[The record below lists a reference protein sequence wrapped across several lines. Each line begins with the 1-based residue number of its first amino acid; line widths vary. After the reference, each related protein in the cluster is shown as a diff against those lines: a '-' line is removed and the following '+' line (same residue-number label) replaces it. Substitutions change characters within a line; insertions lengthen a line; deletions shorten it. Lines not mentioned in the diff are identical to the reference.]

1 MRCMSVSKGSSE
13 NNDELGISSMTDDV
27 AIDIEGIIERL
38 PHRYPFL
45 LVDRVIEFSAGESI
59 VAIKNVTVNEAH
71 FVGHF
76 PNHPVMPGV
85 LVIEALAQA
94 AGLLAWET
102 AKGEAENV
110 TILYLVGLED
120 VRFKRTVTPGDRL
133 LLKARLTK
141 RRRAL
146 WRFDC
151 VAEVDDQLVAEGAI
165 LMVNRKEP

>member
-1 MRCMSVSKGSSE
+1 
-13 NNDELGISSMTDDV
+13 MTDDV

-38 PHRYPFL
+38 PHRFPFL

-59 VAIKNVTVNEAH
+59 VAIKNVTFNEAH
-71 FVGHF
+71 FAGHF

-102 AKGEAENV
+102 AKDEAESV

-133 LLKARLTK
+133 RLKARLTK